1 MVLEF
6 EQGSE
11 MVSEGLVEVV
21 VLVNGGEGLVG
32 VEGVSHIVAMSHIVA
47 IGHMIAMGEVFILTE
62 HRSLNVAVSDFEF
75 EFIEVDDG
83 GLIEGDGLNE
93 DLDLNGGEGFELF
106 EEGVHFWV
114 GFDSLEMFESEFVF
128 DHLS

>member
-32 VEGVSHIVAMSHIVA
+32 IEGVGHIVAMGKIF
-47 IGHMIAMGEVFILTE
+47 AMGEEGVLVE
-62 HRSLNVAVSDFEF
+62 HGSLNVAVSDF
-75 EFIEVDDG
+75 
-83 GLIEGDGLNE
+83 
-93 DLDLNGGEGFELF
+93 
-106 EEGVHFWV
+106 
-114 GFDSLEMFESEFVF
+114 
-128 DHLS
+128 